1 MTLEK
6 INSCKGF
13 AVSLIRK
20 KGVFTVFITSDA
32 GLLKYVSSEIKKFT
46 QKKSRFWK
54 MFALKKTKKR

>member
-32 GLLKYVSSEIKKFT
+32 GLLKYVSNEIKKFT
-46 QKKSRFWK
+46 
-54 MFALKKTKKR
+54 

>member
-46 QKKSRFWK
+46 
-54 MFALKKTKKR
+54 